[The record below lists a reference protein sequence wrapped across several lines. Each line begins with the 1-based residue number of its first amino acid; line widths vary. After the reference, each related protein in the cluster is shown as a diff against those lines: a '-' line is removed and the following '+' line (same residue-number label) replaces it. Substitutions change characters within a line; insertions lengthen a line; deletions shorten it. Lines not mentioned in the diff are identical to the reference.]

1 MAMQFVRET
10 VMLQAGSL
18 ATTFVQAVAGV
29 LIARILAPEQFGAYA
44 LAFSVASIATLLLG
58 SGAADAIAPFVSRAW
73 AANDSMGIRMA
84 YGFFAKFMGAAAGLT
99 ILVVFL
105 LPLLTDGIYGSAD
118 IGRAAGVVVLASLLS
133 ATVFTLTQLS
143 LQVSGRIRAL
153 AALTFADVL
162 ARYGAMLALAVIF
175 GFYGAVAG
183 HLAGA
188 LVVAV
193 VSALLFGHL
202 VVSGGLLP
210 RLRELPA
217 LARATPWRP
226 MLKPTL
232 WVIADRNIA
241 VLYSA
246 LPVAM
251 VGLYA
256 SATEVAYFKLAFGYL
271 ILALSLLGPISILL
285 NVKFPTLQ
293 VADRTSLRPMFLR
306 VTFYATALSAAI
318 TGAVLVLAPFVFR
331 MLYGADYLPAVQ
343 YVYGFGILGALFGLG
358 VGLGPL
364 WRALDR
370 VHVSIGINLAT
381 LAVGV
386 PLGIWLMARWHLWG
400 AVAMVTL
407 WFTVSHVVSFWY
419 LLRFLGRER

>member
-1 MAMQFVRET
+1 MRDAAV
-10 VMLQAGSL
+10 LQVGSGL
-18 ATTFVQAVAGV
+18 ATFVQALAGV
-29 LIARILAPEQFGAYA
+29 LIARILVPEQFGAYA
-44 LAFSVASIATLLLG
+44 LAFSVASIATLFLG
-58 SGAADAIAPFVSRAW
+58 SGVADAIAPIVSRAW
-73 AANDSMGIRMA
+73 AADDGQGVRAA
-84 YGFFAKFMGAAAGLT
+84 YGFFTKFMGAAAGLT
-99 ILVVFL
+99 VLVVLL
-105 LPLLTDGIYGSAD
+105 LPTLTGHIYNSAD
-118 IGRAAGVVVLASLLS
+118 IGRAAGIVVFASLLS

-143 LQVSGRIRAL
+143 LQIAGRIRVL
-153 AALTFADVL
+153 AMLTFTDVFM
-162 ARYGAMLALAVIF
+162 RYGGMLVLALAF

-188 LVVAV
+188 LILAL
-193 VSALLFGHL
+193 VSAIVFGRL
-202 VVSGGLLP
+202 VSGSGLLP

-217 LARATPWRP
+217 LARATPWQP
-226 MLKPTL
+226 LLKPTL
-232 WVIADRNIA
+232 WVMADRNIA

-271 ILALSLLGPISILL
+271 ILALSLLGPISTLL

-293 VADRTSLRPMFLR
+293 VADRAALRPMFLR
-306 VTFYATALSAAI
+306 VTFYATGLSTAI
-318 TGAVLVLAPFVFR
+318 TVVVLLLAPLVFR
-331 MLYGADYLPAVQ
+331 ILYGVEYLPAVP
-343 YVYGFGILGALFGLG
+343 YVYGFAVLGVLFGMG

-370 VHVSIGINLAT
+370 VHVSIRINLAT

-386 PLGIWLMARWHLWG
+386 PFGIWLMARWHLWG
-400 AVAMVTL
+400 AVVMVTL
-407 WFTVSHVVSFWY
+407 WFTVSHAVSFWY